1 MAFLI
6 CASAPSFFISS
17 YSNIILP
24 IIYLFLIY
32 FMAIIKLSYALF
44 LAVVEKLQYNKA
56 LVSDVFFCADPVLGI
71 LKVFTTDSE
80 GQFANRNN

>member
-1 MAFLI
+1 
-6 CASAPSFFISS
+6 
-17 YSNIILP
+17 
-24 IIYLFLIY
+24 
-32 FMAIIKLSYALF
+32 MAIVIKLSYALF

-80 GQFANRNN
+80 GQFANRNNQ

>member
-1 MAFLI
+1 
-6 CASAPSFFISS
+6 
-17 YSNIILP
+17 
-24 IIYLFLIY
+24 
-32 FMAIIKLSYALF
+32 MAIIKLSCALF

-56 LVSDVFFCADPVLGI
+56 LVSDVFFCADLVLGI